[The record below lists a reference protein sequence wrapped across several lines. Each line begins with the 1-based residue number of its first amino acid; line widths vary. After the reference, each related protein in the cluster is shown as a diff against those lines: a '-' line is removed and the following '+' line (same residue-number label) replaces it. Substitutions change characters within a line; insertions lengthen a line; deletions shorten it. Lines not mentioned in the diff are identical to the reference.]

1 MSEWVDRTTALDRMG
16 VKAQTLYAYVSRGL
30 VEVRADASDPRR
42 SLYRASDIAGLADR
56 RARGRRPT
64 AIAASTIA
72 WGEPVITT
80 AIATV
85 HRERLIYRGVDAVE
99 FAGSAS
105 LEDTAALLWD
115 SAGPVIFA
123 TRSTQAADPDPF
135 LTLAALTGAALPMM
149 GRKAAKVQGDAAAA
163 IGALA
168 VTLGAQPG
176 EAPVHQRL
184 ATAWSLDSQGA
195 DRIRRVLVLLAD
207 HELNAST
214 FAVRVTAS
222 TGASMAACL
231 LAGLSALSGPRHGTA
246 STSVIAVLEEVRRVG
261 VDAAI
266 ANWLSRY
273 REVPSFGHP
282 LYPNGDPRARA
293 ILDGLPPD
301 DELLALQAAVDR
313 IVGSQANV
321 DFALAALVRAESL
334 PKDAGFRLFAL
345 GRSVGWAA
353 HAMEQVA
360 TGQLI
365 RPRATYTG
373 ASPTFVR

>member
-1 MSEWVDRTTALDRMG
+1 MAEWIGREAALERMG

-30 VEVRADASDPRR
+30 VEMRPDADDSRR
-42 SLYRASDIAGLADR
+42 SLYRAADIANLNAR

-64 AIAASTIA
+64 EIAASTIA
-72 WGEPVITT
+72 WGEPVIST

-99 FAGSAS
+99 FAESAT

-115 SAGPVIFA
+115 TSDPISFASVPPGPA
-123 TRSTQAADPDPF
+123 TTDPF
-135 LTLAALTGAALPMM
+135 VALGKLAGSTWPMM
-149 GRKAAKVQGDAAAA
+149 GRKPHRVHQDAQTA

-168 VTLGAQPG
+168 ETLGAQPG
-176 EAPVHQRL
+176 SGPVHERL
-184 ATAWSLDSQGA
+184 AAAWSLDARGA
-195 DRIRRVLVLLAD
+195 DRIRKVVVLLAD

-246 STSVIAVLEEVRRVG
+246 STSVIAVLEEARRIG
-261 VDAAI
+261 VEAAI

-282 LYPNGDPRARA
+282 LYPGGDPRARA
-293 ILDGLPPD
+293 ILEGLPDD
-301 DELLALQAAVDR
+301 DELHALQTAVDK
-313 IVGSQANV
+313 IVGAQANV
-321 DFALAALVRAESL
+321 DFALAALVRAENL
-334 PKDAGFRLFAL
+334 PKDAGFRLFAI

-373 ASPTFVR
+373 PIPTFVR

>member
-1 MSEWVDRTTALDRMG
+1 MTEWIGREAALERMG

-30 VEVRADASDPRR
+30 IEVRPEPGDPRR
-42 SLYRASDIAGLADR
+42 SLYRAGDIASLADR
-56 RARGRRPT
+56 RARGRRST
-64 AIAASTIA
+64 EIAASTIA
-72 WGEPVITT
+72 WGEPVIAT

-85 HRERLIYRGVDAVE
+85 RRERLIYRGVDAVD
-99 FAGSAS
+99 FATSAT
-105 LEDTAALLWD
+105 LEETAALLWD
-115 SAGPVIFA
+115 SPEPVSFA
-123 TRSTQAADPDPF
+123 SQPPSPLGTDPF
-135 LTLAALTGAALPMM
+135 MTLAQLTKTAWPMM
-149 GRKAAKVQGDAAAA
+149 GRKPAKIFGDAQTS
-163 IGALA
+163 IGRLA
-168 VTLGAQPG
+168 VTLGADPG
-176 EAPVHQRL
+176 DGPVHQRV
-184 ATAWSLDSQGA
+184 AAAWSLGLQGA
-195 DRIRRVLVLLAD
+195 DRIRKVLVLLAD

-246 STSVIAVLEEVRRVG
+246 STSVIAVLEEARRVG

-293 ILDGLPPD
+293 ILEGLPAD
-301 DELLALQAAVDR
+301 DELHTLRTAVDK
-313 IVGSQANV
+313 IVGAQANV
-321 DFALAALVRAESL
+321 DFALAALVRAENL

-353 HAMEQVA
+353 HAMEQAA

-373 ASPTFVR
+373 TSPTFVR

>member
-1 MSEWVDRTTALDRMG
+1 MTEWVDRATALDRMK

-30 VEVRADASDPRR
+30 VEVRTDVSDTRR
-42 SLYRASDIAGLADR
+42 SLYRASDIAALADR

-72 WGEPVITT
+72 WGEPVIST

-105 LEDTAALLWD
+105 LEAAAALLWNCAEPL
-115 SAGPVIFA
+115 SFA
-123 TRSTQAADPDPF
+123 TSPSQAFAPDPF
-135 LTLAALTGAALPMM
+135 LALAALTGTALPMM
-149 GRKAAKVQGDAAAA
+149 GRKVARVQGDAATA

-168 VTLGAQPG
+168 VSLGAAPG
-176 EAPVHQRL
+176 DSPVHQRL
-184 ATAWSLDSQGA
+184 AAAWSLDDQGA

-207 HELNAST
+207 HELNASA

-222 TGASMAACL
+222 TGAAMAACL
-231 LAGLSALSGPRHGTA
+231 LAGLCALSGPRHGTA
-246 STSVIAVLEEVRRVG
+246 STSVIAVLEEARRVG

-301 DELLALQAAVDR
+301 DELLALQTAVDR

-321 DFALAALVRAESL
+321 DFALAALIRAETL

-353 HAMEQVA
+353 HAMEQAA